1 MKTLY
6 KNHGKSVG
14 YWAIEVTDNAEL
26 KIAHART
33 LDGKETVRLVQVE
46 GKNLGR
52 ANETSPLE
60 QAHKELEARVK
71 KQIDKG
77 YVQSLEA
84 ADAPAVNSVGLP
96 QPVLAT
102 VLEKVKP
109 ESIDWDN
116 AYLQPKLN
124 GHRCMFKD
132 GTLYS
137 RGGKEIELPHIKAAI
152 TELGLDNQ
160 FLDGELYIHGVPLQ
174 QIGSLVKKPR
184 EESVALEYHVY
195 DCPSSELNFEKRY
208 RSLMTTDILYSSEYL
223 VEVETVTV
231 TSLAEVHELTDQW
244 VSEGFEGSILRHGTD
259 SYEFGKRSRKILK
272 VKNYIESEAEIV
284 GWELKQPVIKED
296 GRTFQVICFVLRNN
310 FGGDTFEVTAPG
322 NEQQVHE
329 QWRIAKSFVGKQMTF
344 KYFELSDGMVPQQPI
359 ALQVRE
365 DL

>member
-14 YWAIEVTDNAEL
+14 YWSIEVTDNAEL

-84 ADAPAVNSVGLP
+84 ADAPVVNSVGLP

-137 RGGKEIELPHIKAAI
+137 RGGKEIDLPHILEQIDAEA
-152 TELGLDNQ
+152 LNN
-160 FLDGELYIHGVPLQ
+160 FHLDGELYIHGVPLQ

-184 EESVALEYHVY
+184 EESKALEYHVY
-195 DCPSSELNFEKRY
+195 DCPMEGTQFSDRFVNSMLFLG
-208 RSLMTTDILYSSEYL
+208 STTPKIEFVDTIK
-223 VEVETVTV
+223 V

-272 VKNYIESEAEIV
+272 VKNYTESEAEIV

-296 GRTFQVICFVLRNN
+296 GTRLQVICFVLRNN

>member
-1 MKTLY
+1 M
-6 KNHGKSVG
+6 
-14 YWAIEVTDNAEL
+14 
-26 KIAHART
+26 
-33 LDGKETVRLVQVE
+33 
-46 GKNLGR
+46 
-52 ANETSPLE
+52 
-60 QAHKELEARVK
+60 
-71 KQIDKG
+71 
-77 YVQSLEA
+77 
-84 ADAPAVNSVGLP
+84 VNSVGLP

-195 DCPSSELNFEKRY
+195 DCPSDTEGFSTRY
-208 RSLMTTDILYSSEYL
+208 TEFSLYDGLWASDVII
-223 VEVETVTV
+223 EVDTIKVSNLT
-231 TSLAEVHELTDQW
+231 EVHELTDQW

-296 GRTFQVICFVLRNN
+296 GTRLQVICFVLRNN